1 MKIAY
6 LGIDMLCSVL
16 DALLREN
23 CEIMK
28 IFTCP
33 TDNVTEFNTKVTE
46 TAADRGIPLTFD
58 RITMQDLEE
67 LRAAGCGLVVC
78 AGYYY
83 RVPILEGML
92 MVNVHPSP
100 LPVGRGAWPMPL
112 IIKNRLPFG
121 GVTFHKMTEEFD
133 RGDILM
139 REVFPIREDETL
151 QTYMERLS
159 ALVPEMAGRL
169 VRELPRLLKEA
180 VPQGEGDYWPN
191 PGEEEWTVTPE
202 MDAEEADRI
211 LRAFYG
217 YECIYRT
224 KWERIEL
231 IGGRAEKGEPE
242 GHVFPVKDG
251 YICAERIRMLR

>member
-16 DALLREN
+16 DALLEEG

-33 TDNVTEFNTKVTE
+33 TDNVTEFNTKVTG
-46 TAADRGIPLTFD
+46 TAAARGIPLTSD
-58 RITMQDLEE
+58 RITLEDLKE
-67 LRAAGCGLVVC
+67 LQAAGCELVVC

-83 RVPILEGML
+83 RVPIPEGMP

-112 IIKNRLPFG
+112 IIKNKLPLG
-121 GVTFHKMTEEFD
+121 GVTFHRMTEEFD

-139 REVFPIREDETL
+139 KETFPIREDETL

-159 ALVPEMAGRL
+159 ALVPEMVTRL
-169 VRELPRLLKEA
+169 VRDLPGLLQEA
-180 VPQGEGDYWPN
+180 VPQGEGEYWPN

-202 MDAEEADRI
+202 MDVEEADRI
-211 LRAFYG
+211 LRAFFG
-217 YECIYRT
+217 YECVYRT
-224 KWERIEL
+224 EWERIEL
-231 IGGRAEKGEPE
+231 IGGRAEKGSPE
-242 GHVFPVKDG
+242 GHVFPVKNG
-251 YICAERIRMLR
+251 YLRAERIRML